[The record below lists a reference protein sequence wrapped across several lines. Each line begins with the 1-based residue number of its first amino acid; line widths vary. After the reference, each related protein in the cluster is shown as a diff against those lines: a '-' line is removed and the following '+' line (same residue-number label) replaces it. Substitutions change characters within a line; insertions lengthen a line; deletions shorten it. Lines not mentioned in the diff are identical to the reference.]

1 MMTNNFYYNI
11 VFFVLLFF
19 SSQIKAQTVEVEIKT
34 NGDIKR
40 ETIEVPE
47 GMTYPIDSLL
57 KDWHVKT
64 YIDINENC
72 ETAPSNPQFSDS
84 TFIDRLQ
91 RIPAIIEMPYNPIVR
106 KFIDLYTERLRSQVS
121 YMLSVSNFYI
131 PIFETA
137 LDTYNLPLEL
147 KYLPIIESALNPI
160 AVSRAGACGLWQ
172 FMINTSKLY
181 GLETNSLI
189 DERKDPV
196 KSTWAAA
203 RYLRDLYEIYNDWNL
218 AIAAYNCGPGN
229 VNKAIRR
236 AGGETDYWKIYSYLP
251 KETQGYVPAFI
262 AANYVMN
269 YYCDHNICAMETN
282 IPENTDTIQVSQNL
296 HFKQIEELCGTSLEE
311 LKSLNPQ
318 YSTEVIP
325 GDIKP
330 YTLRLPLDQVSSFI
344 EQQDTIYNHRSDELF
359 RRRAQVAVTPKVKAA
374 PKRKS
379 PATAQGKLTYHKIR
393 KGETLSTI
401 AQKHGVSVR
410 QLRQWNNI
418 RGNKIIAG
426 KNLKIYK

>member
-1 MMTNNFYYNI
+1 MKKTTYYHI
-11 VFFVLLFF
+11 ILFTFLFF
-19 SSQIKAQTVEVEIKT
+19 SLQLKAQTVEVEIKT
-34 NGDIKR
+34 NGDTKQ
-40 ETIEVPE
+40 ETIELPQ
-47 GMTYPIDSLL
+47 GMTYPMDSLL

-72 ETAPSNPQFSDS
+72 KTSPSNPQFSDS
-84 TFIDRLQ
+84 VYIDRLQ
-91 RIPAIIEMPYNPIVR
+91 RIPAIIEMPYNSIVR
-106 KFIDLYTERLRSQVS
+106 KFIDMYTERLRNQVS
-121 YMLSVSNFYI
+121 YMLSMSNFYI
-131 PIFETA
+131 PIFESA

-147 KYLPIIESALNPI
+147 KFLPIIESALNPT
-160 AVSRAGACGLWQ
+160 AVSRAGASGLWQ
-172 FMINTSKLY
+172 FMIGTSKLY

-203 RYLRDLYEIYNDWNL
+203 RYLRDLYDIYKDWNL

-236 AGGETDYWKIYSYLP
+236 AGGETDYWKIYSFLP
-251 KETQGYVPAFI
+251 RETQGYVPAFI

-269 YYCDHNICAMETN
+269 YYCDHNICALETN
-282 IPENTDTIQVSQNL
+282 VPESTDTIQVSQNL
-296 HFKQIEELCGTSLEE
+296 HFKQIEELCGTDLDE

-318 YSTEVIP
+318 YNTQVIP

-330 YTLRLPLDQVSSFI
+330 YTLRLPLDQISSFI

-359 RRRAQVAVTPKVKAA
+359 RRRTQVAATPKVQAA
-374 PKRKS
+374 PKRQS

-401 AQKHGVSVR
+401 AQKHKVSVS
-410 QLRQWNNI
+410 QIRQWNNI

>member
-1 MMTNNFYYNI
+1 MKKNTHNLI
-11 VFFVLLFF
+11 LFFALLFF
-19 SSQIKAQTVEVEIKT
+19 SIQLNAQSVEVEIKT
-34 NGDIKR
+34 NGDVKK
-40 ETIEVPE
+40 ENIELPQ
-47 GMTYPIDSLL
+47 GMTYPMDSLL

-72 ETAPSNPQFSDS
+72 KTSSSNPQFNDS
-84 TFIDRLQ
+84 VYIDRLQ

-106 KFIDLYTERLRSQVS
+106 KFIDMYTERLRNQVS
-121 YMLSVSNFYI
+121 YMLSMSNFYI

-147 KYLPIIESALNPI
+147 KYLPIIESALNPS
-160 AVSRAGACGLWQ
+160 AVSRAGASGLWQ
-172 FMINTSKLY
+172 FMIGTSKLY

-203 RYLRDLYEIYNDWNL
+203 RYLSDLYEIYKDWNL

-236 AGGETDYWKIYSYLP
+236 AGGETDYWKIYPFLP
-251 KETQGYVPAFI
+251 RETQGYVPAFI
-262 AANYVMN
+262 AANYVMH
-269 YYCDHNICAMETN
+269 YYCDHNICALETN
-282 IPENTDTIQVSQNL
+282 VPANTDTIQVTQNL
-296 HFKQIEELCGTSLEE
+296 HFKQIEELCDMNPNE

-318 YSTEVIP
+318 YNTQVIP

-330 YTLRLPLDQVSSFI
+330 YTLRLPLDQINSFI

-359 RRRAQVAVTPKVKAA
+359 RRRAQVAATPKVQAA
-374 PKRKS
+374 PKRQS

-401 AQKHGVSVR
+401 AEKHKVSVN
-410 QLRQWNNI
+410 QIRQWNNI